1 MRGVENQATNGE
13 PASDVLVARW
23 EAGHNVL
30 GGSGQEMSKLGDK
43 IRRARRLE
51 LGAIGF
57 GAMAARRQTPSML
70 LIVHGPASGMR
81 PAGDLAGRGVD
92 AVLLSLSNPQAE
104 MGQVAKWAQEAGD
117 VPCGAQVTAAS
128 GRIVADLKET
138 GADFVAFDA
147 EATSAEAL
155 LETEMGYVF
164 AHSGEPTDSFLR
176 TLDAFPLD
184 GLWLHD
190 WQGPLTVRRQ
200 MELLRLHLLS
210 RTPLFVPARPDI
222 GSAELECLRDAG
234 VVAVAVNGA
243 EASNWQRLGDLRQAI
258 DGLPPRAHRREERP
272 DVVLPVGRELTSEM
286 EEDEEEEG
294 EEFPP
299 E

>member
-1 MRGVENQATNGE
+1 
-13 PASDVLVARW
+13 
-23 EAGHNVL
+23 
-30 GGSGQEMSKLGDK
+30 MSKLGDK
-43 IRRARRLE
+43 IRKARRLE

-81 PAGDLAGRGVD
+81 PSGDLAGQGVD

-104 MGQVAKWAQEAGD
+104 MGEVARWAKEAGD
-117 VPCGAQVTAAS
+117 VPCGAQVAAAS

-138 GADFVAFDA
+138 GADFLAFDA

-155 LETEMGYVF
+155 LQTEMGYVL
-164 AHSGEPTDSFLR
+164 ALSGEPTDSFLR
-176 TLDAFPLD
+176 AMDAFPLD

-200 MELLRLHLLS
+200 MELLRLHLFS

-222 GSAELECLRDAG
+222 SPAELECLRDAG
-234 VVAVAVNGA
+234 VVAIAVNGA
-243 EASNWQRLGDLRQAI
+243 EASTWQRLGDLRQAI

-272 DVVLPVGRELTSEM
+272 EAVLPLGLTSQA
-286 EEDEEEEG
+286 EEEEEEG